1 VTSKVAY
8 GRSHLRRTKGGS
20 GFRGKEG
27 QGCPKIRLVR
37 FSVHATDRWW
47 RNPDYTCLSIVER
60 ARNADLDREG
70 VATGENDFMDER
82 LKYKLWSMDAGGD
95 NEHFTDEHVEDKS
108 WSTIDDRRR

>member
-1 VTSKVAY
+1 MSENQV
-8 GRSHLRRTKGGS
+8 GS
-20 GFRGKEG
+20 APVSFSICAFESAGT
-27 QGCPKIRLVR
+27 RLLILL
-37 FSVHATDRWW
+37 
-47 RNPDYTCLSIVER
+47 PYTCLSIVER
-60 ARNADLDREG
+60 ARNADLDGEG